1 MGNSPKN
8 ANAFTK
14 NWRHVA
20 PSLLR
25 NQLTHELIE
34 QHFLRFDNVEQQTLG
49 TQLLAKRIRLHHAHI
64 VKLIYYAPD
73 NQVCSCSP
81 LEKPYRTQVYT
92 EYPGD
97 CLIGFLR
104 INQMPLKS
112 KGCPCLSLLQG
123 TIYLQQYYGAF

>member
-8 ANAFTK
+8 ASAFTK

-34 QHFLRFDNVEQQTLG
+34 QHYLRFDNVEDQNLG
-49 TQLLAKRIRLHHAHI
+49 NQLLAKRIRIHHSHV
-64 VKLIYYAPD
+64 VKLIYYAPE
-73 NQVCSCSP
+73 NQPCSCSV
-81 LEKPYRTQVYT
+81 LEKQYRTQVYT

-97 CLIGFLR
+97 CLIGFIR
-104 INQMPLKS
+104 VNQMPLKS
-112 KGCPCLSLLQG
+112 KGCPCISVLQG
-123 TIYLQQYYGAF
+123 ATYLHQYYGAF

>member
-8 ANAFTK
+8 VSAFTK
-14 NWRHVA
+14 NWQHVA

-25 NQLTHELIE
+25 NNLTHELIE
-34 QHFLRFDNVEQQTLG
+34 QHFLRFDNVEEQTLG
-49 TQLLAKRIRLHHAHI
+49 SQLLAKRIRLHHSHI
-64 VKLIYYAPD
+64 VKLIYYAPE
-73 NQVCSCSP
+73 NQLCSCSP

-92 EYPGD
+92 EHPGD

-112 KGCPCLSLLQG
+112 KGCPCLSVLQG
-123 TIYLQQYYGAF
+123 ATYLQQYYGAF